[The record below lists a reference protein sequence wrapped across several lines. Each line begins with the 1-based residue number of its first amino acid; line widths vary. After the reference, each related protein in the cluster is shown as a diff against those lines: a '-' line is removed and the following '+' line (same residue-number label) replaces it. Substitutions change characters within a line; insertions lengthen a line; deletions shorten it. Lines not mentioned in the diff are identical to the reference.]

1 MLSDRPVPGQSLTTT
16 PKNMPYERPPEISD
30 PDEALAVHLAKLSDA
45 DTLEDIMYL
54 LEIDID
60 IQTVVEGI
68 TRSAV
73 MAGIHSVDVSLIV
86 QPTMHE
92 FIRTAADAL
101 DVEYKT
107 GFEKEDR
114 SELRKDRASA
124 LSNKKLEK
132 MGINIEETISQVDM
146 EEVKERPEEEAE
158 EAMQDVTQA
167 EKPKGLM
174 AKESVE

>member
-1 MLSDRPVPGQSLTTT
+1 MLFDRPVPGQSLTTT
-16 PKNMPYERPPEISD
+16 PKNMPYERPPEVTD
-30 PDEALAVHLAKLSDA
+30 PDEALAIHLAKLSDA

-60 IQTVVEGI
+60 IQTIVEGI

-114 SELRKDRASA
+114 SQLRKDRASA

-132 MGINIEETISQVDM
+132 MGINIEETLAQVDM